1 MNSPFKKLKPLKLFL
16 TSTFLIFSLTSC
28 SSVVKYV
35 EDYDKPTD
43 FVTEIS
49 SMINKSYPKIKS
61 KMNKDDVV
69 LVSNFVNVDK
79 LQNNSRLGF
88 LLSETLKNALSSKD
102 ILIKE
107 VELSKNFKFGKQG
120 LTVLSRNVRE
130 INTTLLKEKFA
141 MVGTYSVTQNRL
153 ILFIKLIDLDTGN
166 ILNSVSSSIMIN
178 KEISKLETAPRRVYQ
193 PLTL

>member
-1 MNSPFKKLKPLKLFL
+1 MNFPFKKLKMLKLFL
-16 TSTFLIFSLTSC
+16 TSTFLIVTLTSC